1 MEENPWFS
9 NSILPLGELKI
20 SPSVKQRTVTLTTSK
35 DYTYRNIRSDITAM
49 LSVAKIKEVDLQQR
63 TIFGG
68 TGKPSIQPKGMT
80 YSPVSL

>member
-68 TGKPSIQPKGMT
+68 TGKPSIQPK
-80 YSPVSL
+80 